1 MDQTTIKEPKKIQ
14 KQIEALDKKL
24 DAHIS
29 FIESV
34 YNPLSKSIDRFK
46 KIFKWTKLQNNKHW
60 LTYSNM
66 IQKTKDTNQKILNT
80 SKKFYSKLERL

>member
-1 MDQTTIKEPKKIQ
+1 MADKILKEIQNMQ

-46 KIFKWTKLQNNKHW
+46 KIFK
-60 LTYSNM
+60 
-66 IQKTKDTNQKILNT
+66 
-80 SKKFYSKLERL
+80 

>member
-1 MDQTTIKEPKKIQ
+1 MTDKILKEIQIMQ

-46 KIFKWTKLQNNKHW
+46 KIFK
-60 LTYSNM
+60 
-66 IQKTKDTNQKILNT
+66 
-80 SKKFYSKLERL
+80 

>member
-1 MDQTTIKEPKKIQ
+1 MDQKIIKELKKIQ
-14 KQIEALDKKL
+14 KLVEALDKKL

-46 KIFKWTKLQNNKHW
+46 KIFK
-60 LTYSNM
+60 
-66 IQKTKDTNQKILNT
+66 
-80 SKKFYSKLERL
+80 

>member
-1 MDQTTIKEPKKIQ
+1 MADKILKEIQKMQ

-46 KIFKWTKLQNNKHW
+46 KIFK
-60 LTYSNM
+60 
-66 IQKTKDTNQKILNT
+66 
-80 SKKFYSKLERL
+80 

>member
-1 MDQTTIKEPKKIQ
+1 MDQTVIKELKKIQ
-14 KQIEALDKKL
+14 KQIKALDTKL

-46 KIFKWTKLQNNKHW
+46 KKKRKPKLFCPN
-60 LTYSNM
+60 LTRS
-66 IQKTKDTNQKILNT
+66 L
-80 SKKFYSKLERL
+80 

>member
-1 MDQTTIKEPKKIQ
+1 MADKILKEIQ
-14 KQIEALDKKL
+14 KMQKKIEALDKKL

-46 KIFKWTKLQNNKHW
+46 KIFK
-60 LTYSNM
+60 
-66 IQKTKDTNQKILNT
+66 
-80 SKKFYSKLERL
+80 

>member
-1 MDQTTIKEPKKIQ
+1 MDEKILKELKKMQ
-14 KQIEALDKKL
+14 KQIEALDKKI

-46 KIFKWTKLQNNKHW
+46 KIFKWAKL
-60 LTYSNM
+60 
-66 IQKTKDTNQKILNT
+66 
-80 SKKFYSKLERL
+80 

>member
-1 MDQTTIKEPKKIQ
+1 MDEKILKELKKMQ
-14 KQIEALDKKL
+14 KQIEALDKKI

-46 KIFKWTKLQNNKHW
+46 KIFK
-60 LTYSNM
+60 
-66 IQKTKDTNQKILNT
+66 
-80 SKKFYSKLERL
+80 

>member
-1 MDQTTIKEPKKIQ
+1 MDQTIVKELKKIQ
-14 KQIEALDKKL
+14 KQIKALDTKL

-46 KIFKWTKLQNNKHW
+46 KIFKWAKLQNNKHW

-66 IQKTKDTNQKILNT
+66 IQKTKDTNQKILKT
-80 SKKFYSKLERL
+80 SKKFYSRLEST

>member
-1 MDQTTIKEPKKIQ
+1 MTDKILKEIQKMQ

-46 KIFKWTKLQNNKHW
+46 KIFK
-60 LTYSNM
+60 
-66 IQKTKDTNQKILNT
+66 
-80 SKKFYSKLERL
+80 

>member
-1 MDQTTIKEPKKIQ
+1 MTDKILKEIQKMQ
-14 KQIEALDKKL
+14 KQIEALDKKI

-46 KIFKWTKLQNNKHW
+46 KIFK
-60 LTYSNM
+60 
-66 IQKTKDTNQKILNT
+66 
-80 SKKFYSKLERL
+80 

>member
-1 MDQTTIKEPKKIQ
+1 MADKILKEIQKMQ

-34 YNPLSKSIDRFK
+34 YNQLSKSIDRFK
-46 KIFKWTKLQNNKHW
+46 KIFK
-60 LTYSNM
+60 
-66 IQKTKDTNQKILNT
+66 
-80 SKKFYSKLERL
+80 

>member
-1 MDQTTIKEPKKIQ
+1 MADKILKEIQKMQ

-46 KIFKWTKLQNNKHW
+46 KIF
-60 LTYSNM
+60 
-66 IQKTKDTNQKILNT
+66 
-80 SKKFYSKLERL
+80 E

>member
-1 MDQTTIKEPKKIQ
+1 MDQTIIKELKKIQ
-14 KQIEALDKKL
+14 KQIKALDTKL

-46 KIFKWTKLQNNKHW
+46 KIFK
-60 LTYSNM
+60 
-66 IQKTKDTNQKILNT
+66 
-80 SKKFYSKLERL
+80 